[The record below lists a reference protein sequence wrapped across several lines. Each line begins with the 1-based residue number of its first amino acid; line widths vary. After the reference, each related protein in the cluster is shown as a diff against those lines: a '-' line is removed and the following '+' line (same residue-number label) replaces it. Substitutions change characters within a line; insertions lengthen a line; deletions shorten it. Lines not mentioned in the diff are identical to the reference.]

1 MNKTRIVAAIASLGL
16 ALFGSISVAADITV
30 IKAGSLFDSKS
41 GRVTRNAVIV
51 VEDDRIVAVG
61 RGDTAIPENAIVIDL
76 SDSFVLPG
84 VMDMHTHV
92 IGNVDKNFFA
102 GYFQSP
108 HRKTIGGVVNAEKT
122 LLAGF
127 TTIRNVGASD
137 YADVALRN
145 AIKAGEIPGPRM
157 AVSGPGLG
165 ITGGHCD
172 RNNLNSSYEERS
184 DGVADGPWA
193 AREQVRKNVKYGAD
207 LTKFCATG
215 GVFSKG
221 TKVGMTQYTL
231 EEMQAIVDESHT
243 HGRKVAAHAH
253 GNEGIKR
260 AILAGVDSIEHA
272 SFLDREAIQMG
283 IDNGT
288 YFAIDIYNTEYT
300 LEQGAANGVPEE
312 NINKEREV
320 GTIQRQS
327 FTLAV
332 EMGAKVV
339 FATDSGVYPHGLNGR
354 QFSRAVRFGMTP
366 AQAIQSATTV
376 SAELLG
382 WEDQVGQIAAGM
394 YADIIAVHG
403 NPLDDI
409 SELEDVDFVMKSAGC
424 LQEQIVRKISNFWY
438 HCRHSGHSEQEQVAL

>member
-1 MNKTRIVAAIASLGL
+1 MCNRIRILRVIGFAF
-16 ALFGSISVAADITV
+16 LFVSVSAFAQDITY
-30 IKAGSLFDSKS
+30 IKAGSLFDSRS
-41 GRVTRNAVIV
+41 GDVTRNAVI
-51 VEDDRIVAVG
+51 IVDGDKIISVG
-61 RGDTAIPENAIVIDL
+61 GSNTNIPEGAEIIDL
-76 SDSFVLPG
+76 SSSFVLPG

-92 IGNVDKNFFA
+92 VGNLAKNFFA

-108 HRKTIGGVVNAEKT
+108 HRATIGGVVNAEKT

-127 TTIRNVGASD
+127 TTIRNVGAGD
-137 YADVALRN
+137 YSDVALRN
-145 AIKAGEIPGPRM
+145 AINAGEIPGPRM

-172 RNNLNSSYEERS
+172 SNSLNSSFEERS

-193 AREQVRKNVKYGAD
+193 VRQQVRKNVKYGVD

-243 HGRKVAAHAH
+243 HDRKVAAHAH

-272 SFLDREAIQMG
+272 SFLDEEAVRMG
-283 IDNGT
+283 IERGT
-288 YFAIDIYNTEYT
+288 YFAMDIYNTEYT
-300 LEQGAANGVPEE
+300 LERGAANGVPEE

-327 FTLAV
+327 FTMAV
-332 EMGAKVV
+332 RMGARVV
-339 FATDSGVYPHGLNGR
+339 FATDSGVYPHGDNGK
-354 QFSRAVRFGMTP
+354 QFARAVRFGMTP
-366 AQAIQSATTV
+366 TQAIQSATSLT
-376 SAELLG
+376 ADLLG
-382 WEDQVGQIAAGM
+382 WEDRVGEIAPGM

-409 SELEDVDFVMKSAGC
+409 SELEDVDFVMKGGVVYKD
-424 LQEQIVRKISNFWY
+424 Q
-438 HCRHSGHSEQEQVAL
+438 

>member
-1 MNKTRIVAAIASLGL
+1 MRNKIGCLAGAILMSVLANTTAIAQE
-16 ALFGSISVAADITV
+16 ITV
-30 IKAGSLFDSKS
+30 IKAGSLFDSRS
-41 GRVTRNAVIV
+41 GDVTRDVLIV
-51 VEDDRIVAVG
+51 VEDDRIVAVMD
-61 RGDTAIPENAIVIDL
+61 GDGAIPQGAEVIDL

-92 IGNVDKNFFA
+92 VGNLDNYFFA

-108 HRKTIGGVVNAEKT
+108 HRATIGGVVNAEKT

-127 TTIRNVGASD
+127 TTIRNVGAGD

-145 AIKAGEIPGPRM
+145 AINAGEIPGPRM
-157 AVSGPGLG
+157 AVSGPSLG

-172 RNNLNSSYEERS
+172 RNSLNSSFEERG

-193 AREQVRKNVKYGAD
+193 VRVQVRKNIKYGAD

-243 HGRKVAAHAH
+243 HDRKVAAHAH

-272 SFLDREAIQMG
+272 SFLDEEAVRMG
-283 IDNGT
+283 MDRGT
-288 YFAIDIYNTEYT
+288 YFALDIYNTEYT
-300 LEQGAANGVPEE
+300 LERGAENGVPEE

-320 GTIQRQS
+320 GTRQRQS

-339 FATDSGVYPHGLNGR
+339 FATDSGVYPHGDNGK
-354 QFSRAVRFGMTP
+354 QFARAVRFGMTP
-366 AQAIQSATTV
+366 EQAIQSATSLT
-376 SAELLG
+376 AELLG
-382 WEDQVGQIAAGM
+382 WEDQVGAIETGL

-403 NPLDDI
+403 DPLDDI
-409 SELEDVDFVMKSAGC
+409 SELEDVDFVMKGG
-424 LQEQIVRKISNFWY
+424 VVYKNK
-438 HCRHSGHSEQEQVAL
+438 

>member
-1 MNKTRIVAAIASLGL
+1 MISIFKITSRSVLAGL
-16 ALFGSISVAADITV
+16 LITLPFTSTMAGEITV
-30 IKAGSLFDSKS
+30 IKAGSLFDSQS
-41 GRVTRNAVIV
+41 GKVIRDAMIV
-51 VEDDRIVAVG
+51 VEDDRITAVG
-61 RGDTAIPENAIVIDL
+61 GSGAQIPEEAKVIDL
-76 SDSFVLPG
+76 SSSFVLPG

-92 IGNVDKNFFA
+92 VGNLDNYFFA

-108 HRKTIGGVVNAEKT
+108 HRATIGGVVNVEKP

-145 AIKAGEIPGPRM
+145 AINAGEISGPRM
-157 AVSGPGLG
+157 AVSGPSLG

-172 RNNLNSSYEERS
+172 NNSLNASFEERS
-184 DGVADGPWA
+184 DGVADGPWE
-193 AREQVRKNVKYGAD
+193 ARAKVRKNVKYGAD

-260 AILAGVDSIEHA
+260 AIVAGVDSIEHA
-272 SFLDREAIQMG
+272 SFLDREAVQMG
-283 IDNGT
+283 IDRGT
-288 YFAIDIYNTEYT
+288 FFAIDIYNTEYT
-300 LEQGAANGVPEE
+300 LEMGAANGVPEE

-332 EMGAKVV
+332 KMGAKVV
-339 FATDSGVYPHGLNGR
+339 YATDSGVYPHGDNGK
-354 QFSRAVRFGMTP
+354 QFARAVRFGMTP
-366 AQAIQSATTV
+366 AQALMSATSLT
-376 SAELLG
+376 AELLG
-382 WEDQVGQIAAGM
+382 WEDSVGAIEPGM

-403 NPLDDI
+403 DPLDDI
-409 SELEDVDFVMKSAGC
+409 SEMEDVDFVMKGG
-424 LQEQIVRKISNFWY
+424 VVYKNK
-438 HCRHSGHSEQEQVAL
+438 

>member
-1 MNKTRIVAAIASLGL
+1 MKQKKNRLIVGVAALV
-16 ALFGSISVAADITV
+16 ALFCAPAFAEAPTV
-30 IKAGSLFDSKS
+30 IKAGSLFDSQS

-51 VEDDRIVAVG
+51 IEGEKIVAVG
-61 RGDTAIPENAIVIDL
+61 GPSTPVPDGANIIDL

-84 VMDMHTHV
+84 VMDMHTHIV
-92 IGNVDKNFFA
+92 SNLDNYYFA

-108 HRKTIGGVVNAEKT
+108 HRATIGGVVNAEKT

-137 YADVALRN
+137 YADVAIRN
-145 AIKAGEIPGPRM
+145 AINAGEIPGPRM

-172 RNNLNSSYEERS
+172 NNSLNASFEERS
-184 DGVADGPWA
+184 DGVADGPWEV
-193 AREQVRKNVKYGAD
+193 RSQVRKNVKYGAD

-221 TKVGMTQYTL
+221 TKVGQTQYTL

-243 HGRKVAAHAH
+243 HGRHVAAHAH

-272 SFLDREAIQMG
+272 SFLDREAVQMG
-283 IDNGT
+283 IDRGT
-288 YFAIDIYNTEYT
+288 FFALDIYNTEYT

-320 GTIQRQS
+320 GTKQRQS

-339 FATDSGVYPHGLNGR
+339 YATDSGVYPHGDNGK
-354 QFSRAVRFGMTP
+354 QFARAVRFGMTP
-366 AQAIQSATTV
+366 AQALMSATSLT
-376 SAELLG
+376 AELLG
-382 WEDQVGQIAAGM
+382 WEDRVGAIQPGL
-394 YADIIAVHG
+394 YADIIAVDG

-409 SELEDVDFVMKSAGC
+409 SEMEDVDFVMKGG
-424 LQEQIVRKISNFWY
+424 VVYKKK
-438 HCRHSGHSEQEQVAL
+438 

>member
-1 MNKTRIVAAIASLGL
+1 MKQNMNPLVVLVAALLGL
-16 ALFGSISVAADITV
+16 FSAPVFAEPATV
-30 IKAGSLFDSKS
+30 IKAGSLFDSQT

-51 VEDDRIVAVG
+51 IEGEKITAVG
-61 RGDTAIPENAIVIDL
+61 GPSTPVPDDANIIDL

-84 VMDMHTHV
+84 VMDMHTHIV
-92 IGNVDKNFFA
+92 GNLDNYYFA

-108 HRKTIGGVVNAEKT
+108 HRATIGGVVNAEKT

-127 TTIRNVGASD
+127 TTIRNVGAGD
-137 YADVALRN
+137 YADVAIRN
-145 AIKAGEIPGPRM
+145 AINAGEIPGPRM

-172 RNNLNSSYEERS
+172 NNSLNASFEERS
-184 DGVADGPWA
+184 DGVADGPWEV
-193 AREQVRKNVKYGAD
+193 RSQVRKNVKYGAD

-221 TKVGMTQYTL
+221 TKVGQTQYTL

-272 SFLDREAIQMG
+272 SFLDREAVQMG
-283 IDNGT
+283 IDRGT
-288 YFAIDIYNTEYT
+288 FFALDIYNTEYT

-320 GTIQRQS
+320 GTKQRQS

-339 FATDSGVYPHGLNGR
+339 YATDSGVYPHGDNGK
-354 QFSRAVRFGMTP
+354 QFARAVRFGMTP
-366 AQAIQSATTV
+366 TQALMSATSLT
-376 SAELLG
+376 AELLG
-382 WEDQVGQIAAGM
+382 WEDRVGAIQPGF
-394 YADIIAVHG
+394 YADIIAVDG

-409 SELEDVDFVMKSAGC
+409 SEMEDVDFVMKGG
-424 LQEQIVRKISNFWY
+424 VVYKKK
-438 HCRHSGHSEQEQVAL
+438 

>member
-1 MNKTRIVAAIASLGL
+1 MNAFLRW
-16 ALFGSISVAADITV
+16 SVAVALAVALLSTSTLAAEITI
-30 IKAGSLFDSKS
+30 IKAGSLFDSSNGKVI
-41 GRVTRNAVIV
+41 RDAVIV
-51 VEDDRIVAVG
+51 VEDDKITAVG
-61 RGDTAIPENAIVIDL
+61 GSGTQVPEGAQVIDL
-76 SDSFVLPG
+76 SSSFVLPG

-92 IGNVDKNFFA
+92 VGNLDVYFFA

-108 HRKTIGGVVNAEKT
+108 HRATIGGVVNAEKT
-122 LLAGF
+122 LMAGF
-127 TTIRNVGASD
+127 TTIRNVGAGD

-145 AIKAGEIPGPRM
+145 AINAGEIPGPRM
-157 AVSGPGLG
+157 AVSGPSVG

-172 RNNLNSSYEERS
+172 SNSLNSSFEERS
-184 DGVADGPWA
+184 DGVADGPWEV
-193 AREQVRKNVKYGAD
+193 RTKVRKNIKYGAD

-260 AILAGVDSIEHA
+260 AIVAGVDSIEHA
-272 SFLDREAIQMG
+272 SFLDREAVQMG
-283 IDNGT
+283 IDRGT
-288 YFAIDIYNTEYT
+288 FFALDIYNTEYT
-300 LEQGAANGVPEE
+300 LEMGAANGVPEE

-320 GTIQRQS
+320 GTRQRQS

-339 FATDSGVYPHGLNGR
+339 YATDSGVYPHGDNGK
-354 QFSRAVRFGMTP
+354 QFARAVRFGMTP
-366 AQAIQSATTV
+366 KQAIMSATSLT
-376 SAELLG
+376 AELLG
-382 WEDQVGQIAAGM
+382 WEDSVGEIAPGM

-403 NPLDDI
+403 DPLDDI
-409 SELEDVDFVMKSAGC
+409 SELEDVDFVMKGG
-424 LQEQIVRKISNFWY
+424 VVYKNK
-438 HCRHSGHSEQEQVAL
+438 

>member
-1 MNKTRIVAAIASLGL
+1 MNKHSKRSFAAALAVALLSTSAIAG
-16 ALFGSISVAADITV
+16 DIKI
-30 IKAGSLFDSKS
+30 IKAGSLFDSSS
-41 GRVTRNAVIV
+41 GKVTKDAVIV
-51 VEDDRIVAVG
+51 IEDEKIVAVG
-61 RGDTAIPENAIVIDL
+61 GSGTVIPADAEVIDL
-76 SDSFVLPG
+76 SSSFVLPG

-92 IGNVDKNFFA
+92 VGNLDNYFFA

-108 HRKTIGGVVNAEKT
+108 HRATIGGVVNAEKT
-122 LLAGF
+122 LMAGF

-145 AIKAGEIPGPRM
+145 AINAGEVPGPRM

-172 RNNLNSSYEERS
+172 RNSLNASFEERS

-193 AREQVRKNVKYGAD
+193 VRAQVRKNIKYGVD

-272 SFLDREAIQMG
+272 SFLDREAVQMG
-283 IDNGT
+283 IDRGT
-288 YFAIDIYNTEYT
+288 YFALDIYNTEYT
-300 LEQGAANGVPEE
+300 LEMGAANGVPEE
-312 NINKEREV
+312 NINKERAV
-320 GTIQRQS
+320 GTSQRQS

-332 EMGAKVV
+332 NMGAKVV
-339 FATDSGVYPHGLNGR
+339 FATDSGVYPHGDNGK
-354 QFSRAVRFGMTP
+354 QFARAVRFGMTP
-366 AQAIQSATTV
+366 EQAIMSATSLT
-376 SAELLG
+376 AELLG
-382 WEDQVGQIAAGM
+382 WEDKVGEIAAGK

-403 NPLDDI
+403 NPLENI
-409 SELEDVDFVMKSAGC
+409 NELEDVDFVMKGG
-424 LQEQIVRKISNFWY
+424 IIYKNK
-438 HCRHSGHSEQEQVAL
+438 

>member
-1 MNKTRIVAAIASLGL
+1 MSKWISRFGGAGIIAVLLSTSAL
-16 ALFGSISVAADITV
+16 ADTTY
-30 IKAGSLFDSKS
+30 IKAGSLFDSRS
-41 GRVTRNAVIV
+41 GRVSRDAVII
-51 VEDDRIVAVG
+51 VEDDRITAVG
-61 RGDTAIPENAIVIDL
+61 DSDIDIPVDADVVDL
-76 SDSFVLPG
+76 SSSFVLPG

-92 IGNVDKNFFA
+92 VGNLDNYFFA

-108 HRKTIGGVVNAEKT
+108 HRATIGGVVNAKKT
-122 LLAGF
+122 LMAGF

-137 YADVALRN
+137 YADIALRN
-145 AIKAGEIPGPRM
+145 AIDAGEIPGPRM
-157 AVSGPGLG
+157 AVSGPSLG

-172 RNNLNSSYEERS
+172 NNSLNASFEERS

-193 AREQVRKNVKYGAD
+193 VREKVRKNVKYGAD

-243 HGRKVAAHAH
+243 HERKVAAHAH

-260 AILAGVDSIEHA
+260 AITAGVDSIEHA

-283 IDNGT
+283 IDRGT

-300 LEQGAANGVPEE
+300 LEMGAANGVPEE

-320 GTIQRQS
+320 GTRQRQS

-339 FATDSGVYPHGLNGR
+339 FATDSGVYPHGDNGK
-354 QFSRAVRFGMTP
+354 QFARAVRFGMTP
-366 AQAIQSATTV
+366 TQAIQSATTLT
-376 SAELLG
+376 AELLG
-382 WEDQVGQIAAGM
+382 WEDRVGRIAPGM
-394 YADIIAVHG
+394 FADIIAVDG

-409 SELEDVDFVMKSAGC
+409 SELEDVDFVMKGGV
-424 LQEQIVRKISNFWY
+424 IYKNK
-438 HCRHSGHSEQEQVAL
+438 

>member
-1 MNKTRIVAAIASLGL
+1 MRIKIGNTAIAGL
-16 ALFGSISVAADITV
+16 LAVLACSSALAEGVIY
-30 IKAGSLFDSKS
+30 IKAGSLFDSRS
-41 GRVTRNAVIV
+41 GEVTRNVVIV
-51 VEDDRIVAVG
+51 VEDERIAAVG
-61 RGDTAIPENAIVIDL
+61 GSDTPIPEDAEVIDL
-76 SDSFVLPG
+76 SSSFVLPG

-92 IGNVDKNFFA
+92 VGHLDSYFFA

-108 HRKTIGGVVNAEKT
+108 HRATIGGVVNAEKT
-122 LLAGF
+122 LIAGF

-137 YADVALRN
+137 YADVALRD
-145 AIKAGEIPGPRM
+145 AINAGEVPGPRM

-172 RNNLNSSYEERS
+172 NNSLNASFQERG

-193 AREQVRKNVKYGAD
+193 VREQVRKNVKYGAD

-231 EEMQAIVDESHT
+231 EEMLAIVDESHM
-243 HGRKVAAHAH
+243 HDRKVAAHAH

-260 AILAGVDSIEHA
+260 AIVAGVDSIEHA
-272 SFLDREAIQMG
+272 SFLDEEAVQMG
-283 IDNGT
+283 IDRGT
-288 YFAIDIYNTEYT
+288 FFALDIYNTEYT
-300 LEQGAANGVPEE
+300 LERGEANGVPLE

-320 GTIQRQS
+320 GTRQRQS

-339 FATDSGVYPHGLNGR
+339 LATDSGVYPHGDNGKR
-354 QFSRAVRFGMTP
+354 FARAVRFGMTP
-366 AQAIQSATTV
+366 AQAIQSATSV
-376 SAELLG
+376 SADLLG
-382 WEDQVGQIAAGM
+382 WEDQVGEIAPGL

-409 SELEDVDFVMKSAGC
+409 SELEDVDFVMKGGVVYKS
-424 LQEQIVRKISNFWY
+424 Q
-438 HCRHSGHSEQEQVAL
+438 

>member
-1 MNKTRIVAAIASLGL
+1 MYGL
-16 ALFGSISVAADITV
+16 AVHDKGRHMGALHRLSLPACLVVCLFLSPALAADITV
-30 IKAGSLFDSKS
+30 IKAGSLFDSRS
-41 GRVTRNAVIV
+41 GKVTRDAVIV
-51 VEDDRIVAVG
+51 VEADKIVGVG
-61 RGDTAIPENAIVIDL
+61 DARTTIPNDATVIDL
-76 SDSFVLPG
+76 SSSFVLPG
-84 VMDMHTHV
+84 VMDMHTHIV
-92 IGNVDKNFFA
+92 GHLDNYFFA

-108 HRKTIGGVVNAEKT
+108 HRATIGGVVNAEKT
-122 LLAGF
+122 LMAGF

-145 AIKAGEIPGPRM
+145 AINAGEIPGPRM

-172 RNNLNSSYEERS
+172 NNSLNASFEEKG
-184 DGVADGPWA
+184 DGVSDGPWEV
-193 AREQVRKNVKYGAD
+193 RKQVRKNVKYGAD

-221 TKVGMTQYTL
+221 TKVGMTQYSL

-260 AILAGVDSIEHA
+260 AIVAGVDSIEHA
-272 SFLDREAIQMG
+272 SFLDREAIRMG
-283 IDNGT
+283 MDRGT
-288 YFAIDIYNTEYT
+288 FFALDIYNTEYT
-300 LEQGAANGVPEE
+300 LEMGAANGVPEE

-339 FATDSGVYPHGLNGR
+339 FATDSGVYPHGDNGK
-354 QFSRAVRFGMTP
+354 QFARAVRFGMTP
-366 AQAIQSATTV
+366 SQALMSATSLT
-376 SAELLG
+376 AELLG
-382 WEDQVGQIAAGM
+382 WEDKVGAIEPGM
-394 YADIIAVHG
+394 FADIIAVNG
-403 NPLDDI
+403 NPLEDI
-409 SELEDVDFVMKSAGC
+409 SEMENVDFVMKGG
-424 LQEQIVRKISNFWY
+424 VVYKGN
-438 HCRHSGHSEQEQVAL
+438 

>member
-1 MNKTRIVAAIASLGL
+1 MDTLLRCTALAALTFLFLTAPVVAD
-16 ALFGSISVAADITV
+16 DITV
-30 IKAGSLFDSKS
+30 IKAGTLFDSRT
-41 GRVTRNAVIV
+41 GRVSRNAVVV
-51 VEDDRIVAVG
+51 VEGERIVAVG
-61 RGDTAIPENAIVIDL
+61 DATTNIPENATIVDL

-84 VMDMHTHV
+84 VMDMHTHIV
-92 IGNVDKNFFA
+92 GNLDSYFFA

-108 HRKTIGGVVNAEKT
+108 HRATIGGVVNAEKT

-145 AIKAGEIPGPRM
+145 AINDGEIPGPRM
-157 AVSGPGLG
+157 AVSGPSLG

-172 RNNLNSSYEERS
+172 NNSLNSSFEERA
-184 DGVADGPWA
+184 DGVADGPWEVRA
-193 AREQVRKNVKYGAD
+193 QVRKNVKYGAD

-243 HGRKVAAHAH
+243 HERKVAAHAH

-272 SFLDREAIQMG
+272 SFLDREAVQMG
-283 IDNGT
+283 IDRGT
-288 YFAIDIYNTEYT
+288 FFALDIYNTEYT
-300 LEQGAANGVPEE
+300 LENGEANGVPEE

-320 GTIQRQS
+320 GTRQRQS

-332 EMGAKVV
+332 DMGAKVV
-339 FATDSGVYPHGLNGR
+339 FATDSGVYPHGDNGK
-354 QFSRAVRFGMTP
+354 QFARAVRFGMTP
-366 AQAIQSATTV
+366 SQALISATSLT
-376 SAELLG
+376 AELLG
-382 WEDQVGQIAAGM
+382 WEDRVGAIEPGL

-403 NPLDDI
+403 NALEDI
-409 SELEDVDFVMKSAGC
+409 SELEDVDFVMKGG
-424 LQEQIVRKISNFWY
+424 VVYKNK
-438 HCRHSGHSEQEQVAL
+438 

>member
-1 MNKTRIVAAIASLGL
+1 MVDGLRNL
-16 ALFGSISVAADITV
+16 ALIHLLTMGLTANSAAAEITV
-30 IKAGSLFDSKS
+30 IKAGSLFDS
-41 GRVTRNAVIV
+41 RNGNVMRDAVIV
-51 VEDDRIVAVG
+51 VEEDKIVAVG
-61 RGDTAIPENAIVIDL
+61 GADTQIPRGAEIIDL
-76 SDSFVLPG
+76 SSSFVLPG

-92 IGNVDKNFFA
+92 VGNLDKYFYA

-108 HRKTIGGVVNAEKT
+108 HRATIGGVVNAEKT
-122 LLAGF
+122 LMAGF
-127 TTIRNVGASD
+127 TTIRNVGAAD
-137 YADVALRN
+137 FADVALRN
-145 AIKAGEIPGPRM
+145 AINAGEIPGPRM

-172 RNNLNSSYEERS
+172 RNSLNQSFEERS
-184 DGVADGPWA
+184 DGVADGPWEVRA
-193 AREQVRKNVKYGAD
+193 QVRKNVKYGAD

-253 GNEGIKR
+253 GTDGIKR
-260 AILAGVDSIEHA
+260 AIVAGVDSIEHA
-272 SFLDREAIQMG
+272 SFLDEEAIRMG
-283 IDNGT
+283 IDRGT
-288 YFAIDIYNTEYT
+288 FFALDIYNTEYT
-300 LEQGAANGVPEE
+300 LEMGEANGVPME

-320 GTIQRQS
+320 GQRQRES
-327 FTLAV
+327 FSLAV
-332 EMGAKVV
+332 KMGAKVV
-339 FATDSGVYPHGLNGR
+339 FATDAGVYPHGNNGR

-366 AQAIQSATTV
+366 AQAIQSATSV

-382 WEDQVGQIAAGM
+382 WEDQVGAIAPGM

-409 SELEDVDFVMKSAGC
+409 SELEDVDFVMKNGVVYKN
-424 LQEQIVRKISNFWY
+424 Q
-438 HCRHSGHSEQEQVAL
+438 

>member
-1 MNKTRIVAAIASLGL
+1 MKQRSTPFVVCTAALLGL
-16 ALFGSISVAADITV
+16 FCAPVFAEPPTV
-30 IKAGSLFDSKS
+30 IKAGSLFDSQS
-41 GRVTRNAVIV
+41 GRVSRNAVIV
-51 VEDDRIVAVG
+51 IEGEKIVAVG
-61 RGDTAIPENAIVIDL
+61 GPSTPVPDDANIIDL

-84 VMDMHTHV
+84 VMDMHTHIV
-92 IGNVDKNFFA
+92 GNLDNYFFA

-108 HRKTIGGVVNAEKT
+108 HRATIGGVVNAEKT

-127 TTIRNVGASD
+127 TTVRNVGAGD
-137 YADVALRN
+137 YADVAIRN
-145 AIKAGEIPGPRM
+145 AIDAGEIPGPRM

-172 RNNLNSSYEERS
+172 KNSLNSSFEERS
-184 DGVADGPWA
+184 DGVADGPWEV
-193 AREQVRKNVKYGAD
+193 RSQVRKNVKYGAD

-221 TKVGMTQYTL
+221 TKVGQTQYTL
-231 EEMQAIVDESHT
+231 EEMQAIVDESRT

-272 SFLDREAIQMG
+272 SFLDREAVQMG
-283 IDNGT
+283 IDRGT
-288 YFAIDIYNTEYT
+288 FFALDIYNTEYT

-312 NINKEREV
+312 NINKERIV
-320 GTIQRQS
+320 GTRQRQS

-339 FATDSGVYPHGLNGR
+339 FATDSGVYPHGDNGK
-354 QFSRAVRFGMTP
+354 QFARAVRFGMTP
-366 AQAIQSATTV
+366 AQALMSATSLT
-376 SAELLG
+376 AELLG
-382 WEDQVGQIAAGM
+382 WEDRVGAIEPGL
-394 YADIIAVHG
+394 YADIIAVDG

-409 SELEDVDFVMKSAGC
+409 SEMEDVDFVMKGG
-424 LQEQIVRKISNFWY
+424 VVYKKK
-438 HCRHSGHSEQEQVAL
+438 

>member
-1 MNKTRIVAAIASLGL
+1 MRYGVKFIVGIALSTMLTSMSAL
-16 ALFGSISVAADITV
+16 AQDITV
-30 IKAGSLFDSKS
+30 IKAGTLFDSRS
-41 GRVTRNAVIV
+41 GDVSRDVLIVI
-51 VEDDRIVAVG
+51 EDERIVAVMD
-61 RGDTAIPENAIVIDL
+61 GDEEIPDEAEVIDL

-92 IGNVDKNFFA
+92 VGNLANNFFA

-108 HRKTIGGVVNAEKT
+108 HRATIGGVVNAEKT
-122 LLAGF
+122 LMAGF
-127 TTIRNVGASD
+127 TTIRNVGAGD
-137 YADVALRN
+137 YMDVALRN
-145 AIKAGEIPGPRM
+145 AINDGEVPGPRM
-157 AVSGPGLG
+157 AVSGPSLG

-172 RNNLNSSYEERS
+172 RNSLNSSFEERS

-193 AREQVRKNVKYGAD
+193 VREKIRTNVKYGVD

-231 EEMQAIVDESHT
+231 EEMEAIVDESHT

-260 AILAGVDSIEHA
+260 AIIAGVDSIEHA
-272 SFLDREAIQMG
+272 SFLDEEAVRMG
-283 IDNGT
+283 MERGT
-288 YFAIDIYNTEYT
+288 FFAMDIYNTEYT
-300 LEQGAANGVPEE
+300 LERGAENGVPEE

-320 GTIQRQS
+320 GTRQRQS

-339 FATDSGVYPHGLNGR
+339 FATDSGVYPHGDNGK
-354 QFSRAVRFGMTP
+354 QFARAVRFGMTP
-366 AQAIQSATTV
+366 VQAIQSATSLT
-376 SAELLG
+376 AELLG
-382 WEDQVGQIAAGM
+382 WEDQVGAIEEGL

-403 NPLDDI
+403 DPLDDI
-409 SELEDVDFVMKSAGC
+409 SELEDVDFVMKGG
-424 LQEQIVRKISNFWY
+424 VVYKNK
-438 HCRHSGHSEQEQVAL
+438 

>member
-1 MNKTRIVAAIASLGL
+1 MSTIRYVIAAAVLFAFASMP
-16 ALFGSISVAADITV
+16 AMADQATV

-51 VEDDRIVAVG
+51 VEDERIVAVG
-61 RGDTAIPENAIVIDL
+61 GAGLTVPQDAEIIDL
-76 SDSFVLPG
+76 SDSFVMPG

-92 IGNVDKNFFA
+92 VRNVDRYFFA

-108 HRKTIGGVVNAEKT
+108 HRATIGGVVNAEKT
-122 LLAGF
+122 LMAGF
-127 TTIRNVGASD
+127 TTIRNVGATD
-137 YADVALRN
+137 YADIALRN
-145 AIKAGEIPGPRM
+145 AIDAGEIPGPRM
-157 AVSGPGLG
+157 AVSGPSLG

-172 RNNLNSSYEERS
+172 DNSLNHSFEERS
-184 DGVADGPWA
+184 DGVADGPWEV
-193 AREQVRKNVKYGAD
+193 RKQVRKNVKYGAD

-221 TKVGMTQYTL
+221 TKVGQTQYTL

-272 SFLDREAIQMG
+272 SFLDREAVQMG
-283 IDNGT
+283 IDRGT
-288 YFAIDIYNTEYT
+288 FFALDIYNTEYT

-312 NINKEREV
+312 NINKERAV
-320 GTIQRQS
+320 GERQRQS

-339 FATDSGVYPHGLNGR
+339 YATDSGVYPHGDNGK
-354 QFSRAVRFGMTP
+354 QFARAVRFGMTP
-366 AQAIQSATTV
+366 AQALMSATSLT
-376 SAELLG
+376 AELLG
-382 WEDQVGQIAAGM
+382 WEDRVGAIEEGL

-409 SELEDVDFVMKSAGC
+409 SEMEDVDFVMKGGVVYKN
-424 LQEQIVRKISNFWY
+424 Q
-438 HCRHSGHSEQEQVAL
+438 

>member
-1 MNKTRIVAAIASLGL
+1 MQFSTRRFALAAIAASLFS
-16 ALFGSISVAADITV
+16 ASAAAQEITYL
-30 IKAGSLFDSKS
+30 KAGKLLDSRG
-41 GRVTRNAVIV
+41 GRVTTNAVITIAG
-51 VEDDRIVAVG
+51 ERIVDVG
-61 RGDTAIPENAIVIDL
+61 NSSTPIPDGAHVIDL
-76 SDSFVLPG
+76 SGSFVLPG
-84 VMDMHTHV
+84 LMDMHTHV
-92 IGNVDKNFFA
+92 IDNVDRNYFA
-102 GYFQSP
+102 GYFQST
-108 HRKTIGGVVNAEKT
+108 HRKTIGGVVHAEKT

-127 TTIRNVGASD
+127 TTIRNVGAAD

-145 AIKAGEIPGPRM
+145 AINAGEIPGPRM

-172 RNNLNSSYEERS
+172 RNSLNASYEERA

-193 AREQVRKNVKYGAD
+193 VREQVRKNIKYGAD

-243 HGRKVAAHAH
+243 HDRKVAAHAH

-272 SFLDREAIQMG
+272 SFLDEEAIQMG
-283 IDNGT
+283 IDNDV

-300 LEQGAANGVPEE
+300 LERGEANGVPEE

-320 GTIQRQS
+320 GTRQRQS
-327 FTLAV
+327 FTMAV

-339 FATDSGVYPHGLNGR
+339 YATDSGVYPHGDNGK
-354 QFSRAVRFGMTP
+354 QFARAVRFGMTP
-366 AQAIQSATTV
+366 TQAIQSATSLT
-376 SAELLG
+376 ADLLG
-382 WEDQVGQIAAGM
+382 WEDRVGEIAPGM
-394 YADIIAVHG
+394 YADIVAVHG
-403 NPLDDI
+403 DPLADI
-409 SELEDVDFVMKSAGC
+409 SELEDVDFVMKGG
-424 LQEQIVRKISNFWY
+424 VVYKNK
-438 HCRHSGHSEQEQVAL
+438 